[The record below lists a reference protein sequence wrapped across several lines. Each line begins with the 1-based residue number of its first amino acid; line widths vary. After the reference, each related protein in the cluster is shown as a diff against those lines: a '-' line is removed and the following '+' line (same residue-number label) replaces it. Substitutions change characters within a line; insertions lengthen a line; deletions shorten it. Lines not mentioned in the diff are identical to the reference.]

1 MKLEISAHITSLTSR
16 AFLRFSTPSA
26 WRIIINKKHYNMV
39 NTVTSASRAQEEERD
54 NPSKII
60 WIWSRGGFSLLHSR
74 RSDNEAAHTVE
85 ATDRRSTEQ
94 KEKIKVIWRLI
105 NWIDLRRWHHSWLRI
120 WRTHHPTLRVAGLPS
135 HYLAMIIVIIYC
147 TINGTHLKQICIH
160 QAWERR
166 RGTRYYVDFHIQKL
180 LNFFLNVFPF
190 FSVLRLPKRRVRYSV
205 LLMKHYFNV
214 LSWKFPCVKVKWCKI
229 S

>member
-1 MKLEISAHITSLTSR
+1 MRDEESNNKLQWKKIKPKSIDIPSKKKMKLEISAHIRSLTSR

-39 NTVTSASRAQEEERD
+39 NTVTSASRAQEEERETIHQKSFEFD
-54 NPSKII
+54 LVVVFHFFIQE
-60 WIWSRGGFSLLHSR
+60 
-74 RSDNEAAHTVE
+74 EATTKRFTVE

-120 WRTHHPTLRVAGLPS
+120 WRTHHPTLCVAGLPS

-160 QAWERR
+160 QAWEREGEV
-166 RGTRYYVDFHIQKL
+166 RGTMSISTYKNYSI
-180 LNFFLNVFPF
+180 
-190 FSVLRLPKRRVRYSV
+190 FS
-205 LLMKHYFNV
+205 
-214 LSWKFPCVKVKWCKI
+214 
-229 S
+229 

>member
-39 NTVTSASRAQEEERD
+39 NTVTSASRAQEEERETIHQKSFEFD
-54 NPSKII
+54 LVVVFHFFIQE
-60 WIWSRGGFSLLHSR
+60 
-74 RSDNEAAHTVE
+74 EATTKRLTVE
-85 ATDRRSTEQ
+85 ATNRRGTEQ

-120 WRTHHPTLRVAGLPS
+120 WRTHHPTLCVAGLPS

-160 QAWERR
+160 QAWEREKA
-166 RGTRYYVDFHIQKL
+166 RYEVLCRFPHTKITQ
-180 LNFFLNVFPF
+180 FFLKCFPILQC
-190 FSVLRLPKRRVRYSV
+190 SPAAEAPS
-205 LLMKHYFNV
+205 
-214 LSWKFPCVKVKWCKI
+214 KI
-229 S
+229 FRIIDETLF